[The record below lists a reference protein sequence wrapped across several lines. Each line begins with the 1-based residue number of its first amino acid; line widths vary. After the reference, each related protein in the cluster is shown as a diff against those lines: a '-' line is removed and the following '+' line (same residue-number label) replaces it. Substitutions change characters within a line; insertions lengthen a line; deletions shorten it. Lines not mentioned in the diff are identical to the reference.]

1 MNEHSHIDHSHI
13 DHTSVDRTS
22 VELPDVTVITGA
34 GGWLGTGLVSAFTAT
49 GDRERDGRLR
59 LLVRD
64 HDDEARL
71 LAMTD
76 RGHAAV
82 DIVVGDISRFDTVE
96 RLFDGLTG
104 TVDVI
109 HTAGVI
115 HPASM
120 DEFEQV
126 NHIGTANV
134 LAVAAAG
141 GTRRMVHV
149 SSNSPFGTN
158 PERRDTFRNDE
169 PYHPYLGYG
178 HSKMEAELRV
188 TEAAERGLDV
198 VMVRPPWFYGPHQPA
213 RQTTFFT
220 LVRTGRFPVFG
231 DGGQRRSM
239 VYIDNLVDGIVRAEL
254 TPTDAGLGWWI
265 ADARAYTVA
274 EIVDTVGRALRDEG
288 FDDVKPN
295 RLRLPELLG
304 DVAERLDG
312 IVQGTGRYVQQLH
325 VLGEMNKTI
334 AVDIAAARRDLGYE
348 PAVELYEGM
357 RRSIPWCLEQGIQL

>member
-1 MNEHSHIDHSHI
+1 MSRQPAIG
-13 DHTSVDRTS
+13 
-22 VELPDVTVITGA
+22 LPDTTVITGA
-34 GGWLGTGLVSAFTAT
+34 GGWLGTGLVAAFTTEGA
-49 GDRERDGRLR
+49 RRRSGRLR

-71 LAMTD
+71 VAMSNRTGAD
-76 RGHAAV
+76 V
-82 DIVVGDISRFDTVE
+82 TLEVIVGDISEQQTVD

-104 TVDVI
+104 SVDVV

-115 HPASM
+115 HPGSM
-120 DEFEQV
+120 DEFERV
-126 NHIGTANV
+126 NHVGTANV
-134 LAVAAAG
+134 LVAAASG
-141 GTRRMVHV
+141 GVRRMVHV

-169 PYHPYLGYG
+169 PYHPYFGYG
-178 HSKMEAELRV
+178 RSKMEGELRV
-188 TEAAERGLDV
+188 RAAADDGLNV

-220 LVRTGRFPVFG
+220 LVRTGRFPMFG

-254 TPTDAGLGWWI
+254 TPTDPGLGWWI
-265 ADARAYTVA
+265 ADSRPYTVA

-295 RLRLPELLG
+295 RLKLPEFVG

-312 IVQGTGRYVQQLH
+312 MLQARGRYVQQLH

-334 AVDIAAARRDLGYE
+334 AVDIEAARRDLGYE
-348 PAVELYEGM
+348 PAVELYDGM
-357 RRSIPWCLEQGIQL
+357 RRSIAWCREQGIEL